1 MDLNNQIELEIYFAD
16 HFDTILF
23 PVLADMYLEKND
35 FRRARKVC
43 DIGLKYNNNDSV
55 GLFILAKIEQSEGNL
70 KKAEKILEKV
80 LALSNDHLAAAELL
94 CEIQTVI
101 GRAPSRLLKSW
112 KKVRSLDP
120 NNKTAK
126 EFIAKVEKKEKDKS
140 REIVSKKKP
149 EIPKKEIKLQSEASL
164 KIPEKK
170 QSTIVSTMQDTN
182 DPLKVSS
189 RLATFTLVSV
199 LKNQGLFSQAL
210 EVLDALEE
218 KGEGK
223 DAISLERDTIK
234 TLIERSIKDEKNE

>member
-1 MDLNNQIELEIYFAD
+1 MDLDNQIELELYFAD

-23 PVLADMYLEKND
+23 PVLADMYLDKND

-43 DIGLKYNNNDSV
+43 DIGLKHNQNDSV

-80 LALSNDHLAAAELL
+80 LVLSNDHLAAAELL

-112 KKVRSLDP
+112 KQVCFIDP

-126 EFIAKVEKKEKDKS
+126 EFIAKVEKKERDKS

-149 EIPKKEIKLQSEASL
+149 EIARKEIKLESQDPL

-170 QSTIVSTMQDTN
+170 PPTIVSPMQDMK

-234 TLIERSIKDEKNE
+234 TLIERSIKDENNE